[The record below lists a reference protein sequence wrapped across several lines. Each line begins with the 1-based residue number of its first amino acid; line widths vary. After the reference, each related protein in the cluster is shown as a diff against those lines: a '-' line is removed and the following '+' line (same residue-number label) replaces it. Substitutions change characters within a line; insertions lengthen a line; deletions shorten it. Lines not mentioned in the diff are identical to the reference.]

1 LKHRALKELL
11 LILLYYQKYCKFARP
26 KSFTVK
32 ELTLNFYFSKPMKR
46 FIPFAIVL
54 FIPFFLKA
62 QEEKKFGVIFSGYVK
77 SDLLW
82 DSRQVESLREGHFLL
97 YPLNEKLDKDG
108 KDINAQ
114 PSWNLLNIQTRLRV
128 DMFGPDVLGAK
139 VTGAIEGEFFGNIQT
154 DINGFRLRH
163 AYIKLNW
170 KTTELMVGQFWHPM
184 FITACYPEVVSFNT
198 GAPFT
203 PFTRNPQ
210 IRLSQNIKNFRIIL
224 TALSQ
229 VDFKSDGPLSPTPGA
244 GPYAEANTKYLRN
257 SGIPAFN
264 INLEYSKTNAEKGT
278 SFLAGIGADYKT
290 LVPRLSTDSNYRAN
304 EKVGSYSAIAYVK
317 VGLKPVT
324 IKLFGVYGQDMY
336 DYTMITGNAVESI
349 DLTNDHR
356 EYTPLAAWS
365 VWTEISTTGKKM
377 QGGLFLAYSKN
388 LGSQD
393 ELVGGSKYIYARGAD
408 MAYLYR
414 ISPRFIYNVG
424 KLRIAPEIEYTV
436 VAYGTTGAKGIVK
449 DTKEIGNFRF
459 LAGFYYFF

>member
-1 LKHRALKELL
+1 MKKFLL
-11 LILLYYQKYCKFARP
+11 
-26 KSFTVK
+26 
-32 ELTLNFYFSKPMKR
+32 
-46 FIPFAIVL
+46 FAIVL
-54 FIPFFLKA
+54 LMPFLMKS
-62 QEEKKFGVIFSGYVK
+62 QEEKKFGVTFSGYVK

-139 VTGAIEGEFFGNIQT
+139 LTGAIEGEFFGNIQT

-210 IRLSQNIKNFRIIL
+210 IRLSQNIGNFKVIV

-229 VDFKSDGPLSPTPGA
+229 IDFKSDGPVSPTPLT
-244 GPYAEANTKYLRN
+244 GPYSEANTKYLRN
-257 SGIPAFN
+257 SAIPAFN
-264 INLEYSKTNAEKGT
+264 LNFEYSKSNPAKGT

-290 LVPRLSTDSNYRAN
+290 LVPRLSTDSNYKAN
-304 EKVGSYSAIAYVK
+304 ESVSSYSFIGYVK
-317 VGLKPVT
+317 IGLKPIT

-336 DYTMITGNAVESI
+336 DYTMITGNAVKSI
-349 DLTNDHR
+349 DPATDRR
-356 EYTPLAAWS
+356 EYTPLMAESFWA
-365 VWTEISTTGKKM
+365 EIMTNGKKM
-377 QGGLFLAYSKN
+377 QGGLFMAYSKN
-388 LGSQD
+388 LGSKD
-393 ELVGGSKYIYARGAD
+393 DILLGSKYVYSRGPD

-414 ISPRFIYNVG
+414 ISPRFIWNIG

-436 VAYGTTGAKGIVK
+436 VAYGTTEADKAKVV
-449 DTKEIGNFRF
+449 DTKEIGNFR
-459 LAGFYYFF
+459 LLVGFYYFF